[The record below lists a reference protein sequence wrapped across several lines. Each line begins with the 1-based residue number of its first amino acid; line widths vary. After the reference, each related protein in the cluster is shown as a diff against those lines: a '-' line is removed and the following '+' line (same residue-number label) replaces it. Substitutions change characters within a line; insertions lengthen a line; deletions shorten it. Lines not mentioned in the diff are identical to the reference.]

1 MVQGC
6 SLYLHMTT
14 SGVCKHVTVC
24 ITEFTQIVIGRLYY
38 TEVGATAV
46 YSAFAYLWFIILHS
60 ISCFWFIALNLTRCG
75 VIKETIIRY
84 FSLRLKFSGLCFFC
98 FFFFYF
104 MLHLCCRVLWHVL
117 LLLLAQIRL
126 PRAILQMC
134 RCTHSPKLM

>member
-98 FFFFYF
+98 FFFFT
-104 MLHLCCRVLWHVL
+104 LCCIYVAVFCGMYYCYYWLKLGCHGLFCRCVAVH
-117 LLLLAQIRL
+117 
-126 PRAILQMC
+126 ILQN
-134 RCTHSPKLM
+134 